1 MDNDEDMVDRTAK
14 YIFYIIYNET
24 SLSGLIIAFV
34 GGWGIF
40 YRITKSDSDEVDNW
54 TQNRL
59 SQVEVGILSGL
70 LFPSLPFLFQRKA
83 EVRQISKQVTRRIFT
98 QTCGTWLYS
107 RRASLLKAF

>member
-1 MDNDEDMVDRTAK
+1 MDNDEDMVDRAAK

-24 SLSGLIIAFV
+24 SLSGLIMAFV

-70 LFPSLPFLFQRKA
+70 PFLFQRKA
-83 EVRQISKQVTRRIFT
+83 EVRHILKQVTRRIFT

>member
-1 MDNDEDMVDRTAK
+1 MDNDEDMVDRAAK

-24 SLSGLIIAFV
+24 SLSGLIMAFV

-40 YRITKSDSDEVDNW
+40 LPYYQSDSDEVDNW

-70 LFPSLPFLFQRKA
+70 LFPSLPLLFQRKA
-83 EVRQISKQVTRRIFT
+83 EVRHISKQVIRRIFT